1 MAVYLDQP
9 NSEISFGNLT
19 AAASL
24 YPGDVV
30 VPDYSAGTCAA
41 PATDGA
47 GDVAGLC
54 LVLNYDS
61 YADTDMTNSSAYYV
75 ASGEYARLKALG
87 VGDVLTTD
95 RFIGTYSS
103 IAADDIFTV
112 NGNSGSGTI
121 GKWIDVASRTPA
133 LQAVVIGKTTIYGN
147 NALQLRVIS
156 A

>member
-1 MAVYLDQP
+1 MAVFLDQC
-9 NSEISFGNLT
+9 NSEISFGDLT
-19 AAASL
+19 AAANL

-41 PATDGA
+41 PASDGA
-47 GDVAGLC
+47 GDVTGLC

-87 VGDVLTTD
+87 VGDVITTD
-95 RFIGTYSS
+95 RFIGTYGD
-103 IAADDIFTV
+103 IAADNVFTV
-112 NGNSGSGTI
+112 NGTAGSGTI
-121 GKWIDVASRTPA
+121 GKWIAIAARTSA